1 MMYLTLQEKRALYG
15 LVTYPEMSLKSIAEQ
30 LEMNY
35 WTLYKIREKMK
46 ERNLLREVVIPNYK
60 ALGYELLVAGYGSI
74 TKERMKMMEKLEKVI
89 KKAKQLPRFSGIFY
103 AFAETYRGFVLGAVK
118 NYTEIVK
125 NLLYVDRLVGI
136 REILARERPKVIILP
151 YEITEIPVLFDYS
164 RLMAREFNMP
174 MPPVKKVRTPEGK
187 LSFDELRVLKKLVE
201 KPEASIKQLSQWLG
215 IGRQKISRI
224 KDKLF
229 SEGWCYRR
237 IIPDVKMLGYEVI
250 VFAHWESN
258 PTRIE
263 NFEEKKIE
271 TLGIDLSRIIFLA
284 YNLLEGFVIALFKNL
299 KESRNIVSL
308 FSTFMERENVLLSE
322 PEILFLSLEEGVTLR
337 DHEHA
342 YVLSPLP

>member
-1 MMYLTLQEKRALYG
+1 MYLTPQEKKALYG
-15 LVTYPEMSLKSIAEQ
+15 LVTYPEVPLKIIAEQ

-46 ERNLLREVVIPNYK
+46 AKGLIRDVIIPNYK
-60 ALGYELLVAGYGSI
+60 ALGYELFVAGYGSI

-125 NLLYVDRLVGI
+125 NLLYMDRLIGI
-136 REILARERPKVIILP
+136 REILARERPKIVILP

-164 RLMAREFNMP
+164 RLLAREFRMP
-174 MPPVKKVRTPEGK
+174 MPLIKKYKNPEGK
-187 LSFDELRVLKKLVE
+187 LSREELMVLKKLVE
-201 KPEASIKQLSQWLG
+201 KPEATIKQLAQWLDM
-215 IGRQKISRI
+215 GRQKISRI
-224 KDKLF
+224 KDKLL
-229 SEGWCYRR
+229 SEGWCFHRV
-237 IIPDVKMLGYEVI
+237 IPDIKMLGYEVI

-258 PTRIE
+258 PSKIE

-284 YNLLEGFVIALFKNL
+284 YNLLEGIVIALFKNL

-308 FSTFMERENVLLSE
+308 FSTFMEKENVLLNE
-322 PEILFLSLEEGVTLR
+322 PEILFLSLEEGITLR
-337 DHEHA
+337 NHEHA
-342 YVLSPLP
+342 YVLSALP